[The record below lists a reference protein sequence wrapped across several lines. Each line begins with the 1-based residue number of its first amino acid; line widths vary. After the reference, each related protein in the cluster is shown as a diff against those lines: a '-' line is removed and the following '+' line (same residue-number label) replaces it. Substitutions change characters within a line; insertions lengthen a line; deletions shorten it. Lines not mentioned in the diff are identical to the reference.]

1 MKNRRKLQA
10 RLGEAEEAIESLN
23 QKNVALEK
31 IKMRLSGE
39 LDDMH
44 VEVERAHLLA
54 NQMEKR
60 GKNFDKVVSE
70 WKAKVDDLAA
80 ELDASQKECRN
91 YSTELFR
98 LKAGYDESQEHL
110 EAVRRENKNLADEI
124 KDLMDQIGEGGR
136 NVHEIDKQRKRLEVE
151 KEELQAALEEA
162 ESALEQ
168 EENKV
173 IFNYFSSSFF
183 KNSNC
188 NCFRYP
194 PPGASCSAGTFS
206 GAPGD
211 RPPHPGEGGG
221 IREHAQEP
229 PARHRLDAGQFG
241 SRGQG

>member
-1 MKNRRKLQA
+1 
-10 RLGEAEEAIESLN
+10 LN

-31 IKMRLSGE
+31 IKMRLTGE

-44 VEVERAHLLA
+44 VEVERATVLA

-173 IFNYFSSSFF
+173 SLNYLKFLIIRNPHHFLPSFRYF
-183 KNSNC
+183 VLSWNFLKCARKSTAASRRRKKNSK
-188 NCFRYP
+188 
-194 PPGASCSAGTFS
+194 T
-206 GAPGD
+206 
-211 RPPHPGEGGG
+211 
-221 IREHAQEP
+221 
-229 PARHRLDAGQFG
+229 PARITNAPSTRCRPAWKPKPRAKPRHSA
-241 SRGQG
+241 

>member
-1 MKNRRKLQA
+1 MNDYRRKLQA

-31 IKMRLSGE
+31 IKQRLSGE
-39 LDDMH
+39 LEDMG
-44 VEVERAHLLA
+44 VEVERAQLLA

-173 IFNYFSSSFF
+173 SFQFLIDSLYSLLNRQSINHLNYF
-183 KNSNC
+183 
-188 NCFRYP
+188 
-194 PPGASCSAGTFS
+194 
-206 GAPGD
+206 
-211 RPPHPGEGGG
+211 E
-221 IREHAQEP
+221 
-229 PARHRLDAGQFG
+229 
-241 SRGQG
+241 